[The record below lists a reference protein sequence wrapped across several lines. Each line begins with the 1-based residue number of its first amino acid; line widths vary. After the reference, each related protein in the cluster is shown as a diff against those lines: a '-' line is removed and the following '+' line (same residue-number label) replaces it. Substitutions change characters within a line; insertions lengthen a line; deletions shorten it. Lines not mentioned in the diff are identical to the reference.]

1 MKSKIKKVS
10 VMKKLFILFIST
22 MLFLCSCTLNEKKDG
37 VYDPHNTDS
46 STYQINR
53 QDTINM
59 AEDIITYLDAR
70 DRDSIKALFAPQIA
84 QEYDLDAQIDKVFEI
99 YDGASI
105 SYEVETSG
113 ETSKHIK
120 DGKYLY
126 LRFNCHIKNIQT
138 DNDKIFS
145 ISIIR
150 CLVDDDNPDN
160 IGLNKIFLC
169 GADGTNLAPI
179 GEVSEDEFFQWE
191 Y

>member
-1 MKSKIKKVS
+1 MKKVL
-10 VMKKLFILFIST
+10 LFLVST
-22 MLFLCSCTLNEKKDG
+22 MLFLCSCTLNGNKDKP
-37 VYDPHNTDS
+37 YDPHNTDT

-59 AEDIITYLDAR
+59 AEDIITYLDNK

-84 QEYDLDAQIDKVFEI
+84 QEYDLDAQIDKIFEI
-99 YDGASI
+99 YDGAST

-113 ETSKHIK
+113 EKSKHIK

-126 LRFNCHIKNIQT
+126 LRFDCQIKNIQT
-138 DNDKIFS
+138 DNGKIFR

-150 CLVDDDNPDN
+150 CLVDDDNTDN
-160 IGLNKIFLC
+160 IGLNKIYLKNAE
-169 GADGTNLAPI
+169 GVNLAPI